1 MAMSPTVS
9 WKDLDTKG
17 FVHVPAFLTSDQL
30 ESCRAD
36 YASKPRGSKNGNFN
50 VPGAGDGISALSESV
65 KELLAAIAVNTSVKV
80 DTFIGAA
87 YFATKRGVKFN
98 WHQDHESYFLFQ
110 THVNYLNLY
119 IPIVKPQRD
128 KSNLCV
134 IPFDVLERESPD
146 AFHASVF
153 KGATTVHPLGEGQF
167 LVHDDTGAGQAVP
180 INFDDIAAIPQ
191 MDAGDLLVLRGDVF
205 HKTEDSDSDRVSLS
219 IRMAHSKTMVSRS
232 RLADGG
238 LLKSQ
243 MLVRNMSDFEMIF
256 RAFDVAGKD
265 ELPWGEL
272 RVLIA
277 EARSR
282 YTPGNSPKLF
292 LLKQKVRSG
301 VLLPSAHKAV
311 REVGINPL
319 KALYNRR
326 QRKRPITLEPLS
338 AQPARARL

>member
-1 MAMSPTVS
+1 MVMSSSIS

-17 FVHVPAFLTSDQL
+17 FLHVPGFLTPDQL
-30 ESCRAD
+30 EACRAD
-36 YASKPRGSKNGNFN
+36 YANKPQGSKNGNFN
-50 VPGAGDGISALSESV
+50 VPGAGEGISALTESV
-65 KELLAAIAVNTSVKV
+65 TQALTAVAVNSSVKV
-80 DTFIGAA
+80 DTFIGAS

-119 IPIVKPQRD
+119 IPIVKPRRD

-146 AFHASVF
+146 TFRASVF
-153 KGATTVHPLGEGQF
+153 RGATTVHPLGEGQF
-167 LVHDDTGAGQAVP
+167 LVHDDSGAGQAVP

-191 MDAGDLLVLRGDVF
+191 MDAGDLLILRGDVF
-205 HKTEDSDSDRVSLS
+205 HKTEDSDTDRVSLS
-219 IRMAHSKTMVSRS
+219 IRMAHSKTTVSRS
-232 RLADGG
+232 KLADGG

-272 RVLIA
+272 RSFIG
-277 EARSR
+277 EARTRFS
-282 YTPGNSPKLF
+282 PGNAPKLF
-292 LLKQKVRSG
+292 LLKEKIRAG
-301 VLLPSAHKAV
+301 VLLASAHKAV
-311 REVGINPL
+311 HEVGINPL

-338 AQPARARL
+338 TQPARVRP